1 MTIDCEQKDDG
12 MEAALIKESNRV
24 TSSTATTNTVECSD
38 ETLVAEVLTALN

>member
-1 MTIDCEQKDDG
+1 LTIDCEQKDDG